1 MLRTDRGDQAWFVT
15 QPHHA
20 EVAGYLAAHWGNRE
34 FVRLGHFAQA
44 PDPERLR
51 AETVLGIAQH
61 DNGWWEWDATPT
73 LREAD
78 GLPLGLAEV
87 IRNQQE
93 GMERWRLGVPRFR
106 DAHPYAALLISFH
119 AFWLHAPRVGI
130 GLDSAFR
137 HPLYRKAAP
146 AELAGEEAE
155 ATRAFLAELEA
166 LRSEL
171 RARIGA
177 DAALAAGLE
186 PEHLDPHVRLL
197 QLLDGLSLSL
207 CAAVI
212 SPLDG
217 EARGLGEDAF
227 DLLEVPRRG
236 WADRVTVSLR
246 PSGGGRIVCRPFPFD
261 LDPLPVTVQARVLDV
276 RGGQPGP
283 FETRWHAVLP
293 EPVRFE
299 YCSA

>member
-1 MLRTDRGDQAWFVT
+1 MLRTDRGGQAWFVT

-34 FVRLGHFAQA
+34 FVRLGHFATT

-61 DNGWWEWDATPT
+61 DNGWWEWDAAPR

-87 IRNQQE
+87 LRNQQE
-93 GMERWRLGVPRFR
+93 GMDKWRLGVPRFR
-106 DAHPYAALLISFH
+106 KTHPYAALLISFH
-119 AFWLHAPRVGI
+119 ALWLNAPRVGI
-130 GLDSAFR
+130 GPDPAFR
-137 HPLYRKAAP
+137 HPLYARAAP
-146 AELAGEEAE
+146 AILAGEEAE
-155 ATRAFLAELEA
+155 ATRAFLAELEEV
-166 LRSEL
+166 RSAL

-177 DAALAAGLE
+177 DPAHAGWLD
-186 PEHLDPHVRLL
+186 PEQLDPHVRLL

-212 SPLDG
+212 PPLDG

-227 DLLEVPRRG
+227 DLPEVPRRG

-246 PSGGGRIVCRPFPFD
+246 PSGGGRIVCRPYPFD
-261 LDPLPVTVQARVLDV
+261 LDPLPASVQARVFDM
-276 RGGQPGP
+276 RGDHPGP
-283 FETRWHAVLP
+283 FETRWHTVQP
-293 EPVRFE
+293 EPLRFE